1 MIETKIVELYNSD
14 LEDHFTAYK
23 DLCNTDI
30 DDNNKLKL
38 LTAEKRRCEEMSVN
52 NDNLENSGD
61 YQLRQSDKRAWK
73 QTRMQSPEYT
83 SAITRSSRK
92 GKGIE
97 KSAPGSLMMTTSMKK
112 LKIERHICE
121 MRNHPTWTLEA
132 IMKNTHTQIT
142 FIQLLDI
149 ALRVWASVAKSLQL

>member
-1 MIETKIVELYNSD
+1 METEIVELYDSD
-14 LEDHFTAYK
+14 LEDHFAAYK

-30 DDNNKLKL
+30 DDNNKLEL

-61 YQLRQSDKRAWK
+61 YQPRQPDERARK
-73 QTRMQSPEYT
+73 QTRMQSPEHT
-83 SAITRSSRK
+83 PAITRSSRK
-92 GKGIE
+92 GKGIK
-97 KSAPGSLMMTTSMKK
+97 KSAPGSLMVTTSMKK
-112 LKIERHICE
+112 LKMERHIRG
-121 MRNHPTWTLEA
+121 MRNHPTWTPEA